1 MKRRMLK
8 YLFSCLIIVFAMF
21 IGVSKQCVAS
31 PVTFAFTADNCVL
44 QWYLNGNLL
53 TTPDY
58 ATASNWRLANIINL
72 DLEVGK
78 IYEVIWQVENVSSPG
93 QSPGAFLAE
102 ITSSV
107 PIQTTSLLSS
117 TSWEV
122 SVVWQSRNVI
132 SDFSSFT
139 WVLSTDYGANSDTS
153 TIWNQYNNGPISGI
167 SGDARWIWWDTNW
180 QNLNSPAAFDSVFI
194 KTTFTLTDVPE
205 PTTMILLGLGMIGLV
220 SLRRMA
226 YC

>member
-8 YLFSCLIIVFAMF
+8 YLFSCLIIVFAIF
-21 IGVSKQCVAS
+21 IGISKQCMAS
-31 PVTFAFTADNCVL
+31 PVTFSFTADDWVL
-44 QWYLNGNLL
+44 NWYLNGNLL
-53 TTPDY
+53 PTLDY
-58 ATASNWRLANIINL
+58 ATASNWKLAKVVTL

-78 IYEVIWQVENVSSPG
+78 TYEVIWQVENVSSPG

-107 PIQTTSLLSS
+107 PTQTTSLLSS

-132 SDFSSFT
+132 YDFSSFT
-139 WVLSTDYGANSDTS
+139 WVPSTDYGANSDTS

-167 SGDARWIWWDTNW
+167 
-180 QNLNSPAAFDSVFI
+180 
-194 KTTFTLTDVPE
+194 
-205 PTTMILLGLGMIGLV
+205 
-220 SLRRMA
+220 
-226 YC
+226 